1 MIWATRVWAWLLRLA
16 GSPWGAVAVVI
27 AALAI
32 WLLEKLAWP
41 FGPGRDFDGYVRMYV
56 ELFQADPIYPYAV
69 LLRPPVSPIVVGV
82 PLELGGAALAAVFA
96 ALYAGSI
103 LAWSAAAAVFG
114 RAAAVVTA
122 ISLLLYPG
130 YGAIFHGASSDAPF
144 AAAFALLAL
153 VLSRAVVAPS
163 GARFAGVGLALALAT
178 LTRPVGQALVWLC
191 LAPLVVARSWRPR
204 LGWTAGALAAMVVPL
219 GLWVAH
225 NAVRFD
231 DVTFVRGGSTAVP
244 LLRAFLVD
252 RIVHPDN
259 GPATE
264 KLARLVQRDLLPNE
278 PYRSYGI
285 TLDEFFSSGS
295 HRMLADVG
303 SLIDRTQGWDS
314 DYVLLADVGRE
325 AVLRHPVAYAKGVTK
340 TFFLDLWK
348 PLYGNRRPA
357 PASDDAQT
365 GASSADMPG
374 GLPIPSEGEP
384 IPSARQEPYTS
395 TPDNSIR
402 QVWTSPTEKHLEFDD
417 PTGARRARTLDLE
430 TARLTTRLDP
440 DPGIELLGKLADGSS
455 RVYPRPLLL
464 LLAGVAA
471 VIIRRPRRVGLAL
484 VLTGAGL
491 TVVAVGALGVGD
503 VVYYAVPVVPAFLLL
518 AVAGLVGERRRAALT
533 TSIDPSKRLSV

>member
-1 MIWATRVWAWLLRLA
+1 MSRPARLWAWLLDLA
-16 GSPWGAVAVVI
+16 GDRRGAAAVVV

-32 WLLEKLAWP
+32 WLLESLAWP
-41 FGPGRDFDGYVRMYV
+41 FGPGRDFAGYVRMYV
-56 ELFQADPIYPYAV
+56 ELFESDPVFPYAV
-69 LLRPPVSPIVVGV
+69 LLRPPVTPLIVGV
-82 PLELGGAALAAVFA
+82 PLEVGGAALAVVFA

-122 ISLLLYPG
+122 IALLLYPG

-153 VLSRAVVAPS
+153 TFSRAVVAPS
-163 GARFAGVGLALALAT
+163 FARFVGVGLALALAT
-178 LTRPVGQALVWLC
+178 FTRPVGQVLIWLC
-191 LAPLVVARSWRPR
+191 LVPLVVTRSWRPR
-204 LGWTAGALAAMVVPL
+204 LIWTAGALTAMVVPM
-219 GLWVAH
+219 GLWMTH
-225 NAVRFD
+225 NAARFD
-231 DVTFVRGGSTAVP
+231 DFTFVRGGSTAVP

-264 KLARLVQRDLLPNE
+264 KLARLVQRDLLPYE

-295 HRMLADVG
+295 HRMLADAG

-314 DYVLLADVGRE
+314 DYALLADVGRE
-325 AVLRHPVAYAKGVTK
+325 AVLRHPGAYTKGVTK

-348 PLYGNRRPA
+348 PLYGNRRSA
-357 PASDDAQT
+357 AASDDVSTVAP
-365 GASSADMPG
+365 SADVPD
-374 GLPIPSEGEP
+374 GLPVPSEGEP
-384 IPSARQEPYTS
+384 IPSAHQEPYTS

-430 TARLTTRLDP
+430 TDRLTTRLDP

-464 LLAGVAA
+464 LLAGIAA
-471 VIIRRPRRVGLAL
+471 VIIRRPRRMGLAL
-484 VLTGAGL
+484 ALAVASL

-518 AVAGLVGERRRAALT
+518 AVAGLVGERRRAALA
-533 TSIDPSKRLSV
+533 TSIDPSTRLSV